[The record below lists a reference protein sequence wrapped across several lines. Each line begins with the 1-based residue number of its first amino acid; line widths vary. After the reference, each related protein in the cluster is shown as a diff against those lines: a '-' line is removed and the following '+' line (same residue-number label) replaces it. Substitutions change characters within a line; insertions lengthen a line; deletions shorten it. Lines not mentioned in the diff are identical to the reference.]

1 MNNQEAKR
9 NEWLRT
15 IKRKSDELASITP
28 EQINKIKQE
37 MDEKYERSNARTSDD
52 VSDYYD
58 YDSFLVESDI
68 VDTRLVKELMLYAM
82 HLRAMKIKKILDF
95 ETNELAEQWFT
106 DTELDRQIKEIAI
119 VEVESKYNE
128 R

>member
-9 NEWLRT
+9 NEWLRV
-15 IKRKSDELASITP
+15 IKEKSDQIASITP

-37 MDEKYERSNARTSDD
+37 MDEKYERSNARPSDD

-58 YDSFLVESDI
+58 YDSFLVKSDI

-82 HLRAMKIKKILDF
+82 HLRAMKIKKILDS
-95 ETNELAEQWFT
+95 EMNEVAEQWFT

-119 VEVESKYNE
+119 VEVESK
-128 R
+128 